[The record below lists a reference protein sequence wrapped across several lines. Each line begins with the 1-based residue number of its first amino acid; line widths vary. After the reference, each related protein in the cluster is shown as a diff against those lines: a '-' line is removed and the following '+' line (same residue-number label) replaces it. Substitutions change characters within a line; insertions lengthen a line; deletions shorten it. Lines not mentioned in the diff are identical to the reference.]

1 MLNVGILN
9 FGSGFYFYFTYGIK
23 KCGLT
28 CLSGFNESI
37 STSYHGINFGLHSQG
52 TGLSS
57 ATFLTNSDGSYQVH
71 MITLQDILNNAGAY
85 GNIVKIGHDLQIHK
99 LIRLDFRL

>member
-28 CLSGFNESI
+28 CLSGFSD
-37 STSYHGINFGLHSQG
+37 SYTSYQGINFGLHSQG
-52 TGLSS
+52 IGISN
-57 ATFLTNSDGSYQVH
+57 ATFLTSAMDHS
-71 MITLQDILNNAGAY
+71 
-85 GNIVKIGHDLQIHK
+85 
-99 LIRLDFRL
+99 